1 MRPVLS
7 FTALLLLIT
16 STHGCAS
23 PQRRPKEGVVPSESS
38 VVLSESSSEVR
49 ERNRAVV
56 HAFFAR
62 LEAFDIHGFA
72 ELFAETGRQV
82 MPFSPEGFP
91 RTLEGRAAVF
101 NQYRSMPDNFASM
114 RFPDLVV
121 HDMVDPSRFF
131 TTYRGEIRLKSGGSY
146 NNTYAAV
153 FVIRDGQIVEYHEYF
168 DPIVLQRA
176 FGDALGASYNV
187 GR

>member
-1 MRPVLS
+1 MRN
-7 FTALLLLIT
+7 ALNSIAPLLLIA
-16 STHGCAS
+16 STHGCAP
-23 PQRRPKEGVVPSESS
+23 PQHRPPEDAASSATASEA
-38 VVLSESSSEVR
+38 R

-56 HAFFAR
+56 EAFFAR
-62 LEAFDIHGFA
+62 LEAFDIRGFA
-72 ELFAETGRQV
+72 ELFAETGRQA

-91 RTLEGRAAVF
+91 KVLDGRAAIF
-101 NQYRSMPDNFASM
+101 NQYRSMPDNFAGM

-131 TTYRGEIRLKSGGSY
+131 VTYRGEIRLKSGAAY
-146 NNTYAAV
+146 NNTYAGM
-153 FVIRDGQIVEYHEYF
+153 FVIRDGRIAEYHEYF

-176 FGDALGASYNV
+176 FGGALEESFNV

>member
-1 MRPVLS
+1 MRRVLDVAVLS
-7 FTALLLLIT
+7 LFIV
-16 STHGCAS
+16 STPSCAS
-23 PQRRPKEGVVPSESS
+23 PQRRPTEEVVPSS
-38 VVLSESSSEVR
+38 SSSEVR
-49 ERNRAVV
+49 EENRAVV

-62 LEAFDIHGFA
+62 LEAFDIRGFS
-72 ELFAETGRQV
+72 ELFAEQGTQI

-91 RTLEGRAAVF
+91 KRLEGRTAIF
-101 NQYRSMPDNFASM
+101 NQYRGMPDNFASM

-131 TTYRGEIRLKSGGSY
+131 VTYRGEIRLKSGGPY
-146 NNTYAAV
+146 NNTYAAL
-153 FVIRDGQIVEYHEYF
+153 FVIQNGQIAEYYEYF

>member
-1 MRPVLS
+1 MIR
-7 FTALLLLIT
+7 ALNSIALFLLIT
-16 STHGCAS
+16 STHGCAP
-23 PQRRPKEGVVPSESS
+23 PQHRPPEGAAP
-38 VVLSESSSEVR
+38 SSSASEAR

-62 LEAFDIHGFA
+62 LEAFDIQGFA
-72 ELFAETGRQV
+72 ALFAETGRQV

-91 RTLEGRAAVF
+91 KALDGRAAIF

-114 RFPDLVV
+114 RFPDLVA

-131 TTYRGEIRLKSGGSY
+131 VTYRGEIRLKSGAAY
-146 NNTYAAV
+146 NNTYAGM
-153 FVIRDGQIVEYHEYF
+153 FVIRDGQIAEYHEYF

-176 FGDALGASYNV
+176 FGDALGATYNV

>member
-1 MRPVLS
+1 M
-7 FTALLLLIT
+7 
-16 STHGCAS
+16 
-23 PQRRPKEGVVPSESS
+23 
-38 VVLSESSSEVR
+38 SSSSSSAVR
-49 ERNRAVV
+49 EEHRAVV
-56 HAFFAR
+56 RAFFAR
-62 LEAFDIHGFA
+62 LEAFDIRGFT
-72 ELFAETGRQV
+72 ELFAEGGRQV

-91 RTLEGRAAVF
+91 KLLEGRAAIF
-101 NQYRSMPDNFASM
+101 NQYRSMPENFASM

-131 TTYRGEIRLKSGGSY
+131 VTYRGEIRLRSGGSY
-146 NNTYAAV
+146 NNTYAGL
-153 FVIRDGQIVEYHEYF
+153 FVIQNGQIAEYHEYF